1 MATRRSSC
9 SGSPRLKLPTYAHEA
24 RALADISRGLRDLG
38 TLTGQATEAA
48 RRADAFDRAVAAL
61 RARHAGQRRLRV
73 FYQVW
78 PQPLIT
84 LNGEH
89 LISQALDVCGAD
101 NVFAAQRLLTPTV
114 TEEAVLLADP
124 DAIVTGWIPAYG
136 GTPPLRGLAA
146 PERAAR
152 GAHRPVAVG
161 ESRLAAPPVRPRGAR
176 RAGVV

>member
-1 MATRRSSC
+1 M
-9 SGSPRLKLPTYAHEA
+9 
-24 RALADISRGLRDLG
+24 
-38 TLTGQATEAA
+38 
-48 RRADAFDRAVAAL
+48 
-61 RARHAGQRRLRV
+61 

-124 DAIVTGWIPAYG
+124 DAIVDRLDSGLRRHPAAG
-136 GTPPLRGLAA
+136 CLAA
-146 PERAAR
+146 PAAR
-152 GAHRPVAVG
+152 CARC
-161 ESRLAAPPVRPRGAR
+161 APASC
-176 RAGVV
+176 

>member
-1 MATRRSSC
+1 
-9 SGSPRLKLPTYAHEA
+9 
-24 RALADISRGLRDLG
+24 
-38 TLTGQATEAA
+38 
-48 RRADAFDRAVAAL
+48 
-61 RARHAGQRRLRV
+61 V

-89 LISQALDVCGAD
+89 LISQVLDVCGAD

-136 GTPPLRGLAA
+136 GTAPLEAWHRLSAL
-146 PERAAR
+146 RA
-152 GAHRPVAVG
+152 GAHRPVADG
-161 ESRLAAPPVRPRGAR
+161 ESRSAAPPIRPRGAR
-176 RAGVV
+176 CAGAV